1 MMRNDEPTLRS
12 FPDADRRRRGWCIVM
27 LTSCQSGVLAVGMTQ
42 NLVVPSP
49 LTMRLPLGSA
59 TSESPSARWKS
70 TL

>member
-1 MMRNDEPTLRS
+1 MRNLSPTFLS
-12 FPDADRRRRGWCIVM
+12 LPDADRRRRGWRTVM

-49 LTMRLPLGSA
+49 LMMRLPLGSA